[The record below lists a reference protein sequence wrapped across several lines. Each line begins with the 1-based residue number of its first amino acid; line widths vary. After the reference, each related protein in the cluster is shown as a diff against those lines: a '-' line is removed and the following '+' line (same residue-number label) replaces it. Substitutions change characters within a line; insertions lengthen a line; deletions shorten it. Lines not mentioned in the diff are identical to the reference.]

1 MARYRGRIR
10 YRIDW
15 DDSSVYSHAKAD
27 VTDDV
32 ISFAARHGSNTSSN
46 QRPLM
51 QSMRGSIQ
59 LYGRDY
65 IPGESTTIS
74 ISQLQGKHLFYAQ
87 WQGTSGT
94 AWVTLA
100 SGWVSGL
107 RADAGATAP
116 VATMQVEG
124 FRYEGLA
131 ERKVFTQDR
140 SSANANDSGTE
151 TELETLFG
159 VTALS
164 SASNIPSTPL
174 GIFSVNQSVGQTA
187 SQFALVSG
195 TLPIER
201 ADGTPAFVDP
211 VRSSPTLKATINSAS
226 WAISG
231 LRSRSATEHIVNY
244 ALVDYHGEGS
254 QQTVER
260 SGTFVIESSTCKTAS
275 TQTAD
280 QTYTVDLPAFTTDN
294 YGSSVTVNS
303 TSIGARFLHKNSY
316 VTGQPTNS
324 LWSRRKST
332 GGFSTYFKC
341 ATVPKNGSTVR
352 LDAFG
357 RSTSVAT
364 GNESATRLASIESD
378 FSARITNVLGG
389 ANSLEFTLPIE
400 MFQSYSDGGVTHAF
414 EPDIDMENDGT
425 YSRWGYIRD
434 ATYFNSATGSGN
446 VRSNA
451 TYDPGDLYVST
462 CRYWTSRLDTRF
474 GASVHSSTDLS
485 EGDTWT
491 AAYAADSGR
500 DLLYGLYVDYDIS
513 YQVSYAADPVSVTVQ
528 NADSITRWGRR
539 EVDFPVWFVRNSTSN
554 VQARIDNLA
563 AARNE
568 HQITLP
574 LDQPT
579 EALSRSVAQLDA
591 GDYVGLHITDPGAHL
606 SIGETALITSVE
618 YRDAQTQPAAKVIT
632 VIETGE
638 ALTADPLYLDSTA
651 DPLYQD
657 STADPL
663 LVR

>member
-211 VRSSPTLKATINSAS
+211 VRSSPTLKATINSAT

-260 SGTFVIESSTCKTAS
+260 SGTFVIESSICKAAS

-280 QTYTVDLPAFTTDN
+280 QTYTVDLPAFTSDN
-294 YGSSVTVNS
+294 YGLTVTVNS
-303 TSIGARFLHKNSY
+303 VDVRGRFLYRNSY
-316 VTGQPTNS
+316 VSGQPFNT
-324 LWSRRKST
+324 LKTRYT
-332 GGFSTYFKC
+332 APGG
-341 ATVPKNGSTVR
+341 ATVDYSCANIPKNGSSVM
-352 LDAFG
+352 LDEFG
-357 RSTSVAT
+357 KTTGVGDNTSA
-364 GNESATRLASIESD
+364 SRLATIESD

-389 ANSLEFTLPIE
+389 TNALEFTLPIE
-400 MFQSYSDGGVTHAF
+400 MFQSYNDGGVAHTF
-414 EPDIDMENDGT
+414 VPTFDSDNNGT
-425 YSRWGYIRD
+425 YGTWGIVRGV
-434 ATYFNSATGSGN
+434 TSFNSSTG
-446 VRSNA
+446 
-451 TYDPGDLYVST
+451 PGDVVSLRAIT
-462 CRYWTSRLDTRF
+462 TNNACDSWYESLRGQF
-474 GASVHSSTDLS
+474 GSSMHSSTDIS

-491 AAYAADSGR
+491 AAYTNNQGR
-500 DLLYGLYVDYDIS
+500 DLLYGLYVDYDVS
-513 YQVSYAADPVSVTVQ
+513 YSVSYAADPVSVTVQ
-528 NADSITRWGRR
+528 NADSITTWGRR

-657 STADPL
+657 ATSDPL